1 METKISVLIIEYFAV
16 KRKLISD
23 LINSSPKLQVIA
35 TASNGKFATNKLKKH
50 NPEVILM
57 NLEENN
63 MKDIL
68 FLDKKNNLN
77 KTIPIVVIS
86 SNQNIINIAALKG
99 ADDLILVSKNKKS
112 YEIKKEQIINSLLTY
127 GSISIKNKIVC
138 NENMKTKNYKRA
150 NFILNYKNGI
160 SSLTQLEEHAKEK
173 ILNEKEIKKLKLRKF
188 DIIAIGVSA
197 GGPVA
202 LKSILP
208 KIPESFPPII
218 IVQHMP
224 KGFTEE
230 FAKNLNNLCKISV
243 KETTNNDILKQGHA
257 YISSG
262 GYHTKIKKI
271 DGNYQIKILDGKHIN
286 GHKPSIGLLF
296 QSIAEIAKDKAIA
309 IIMTGMG
316 NDGSREIGDI
326 KKAGGLT
333 IAQDKESSIVFG
345 MAKIAIKENNI
356 DYIVPLDHM
365 VKLLKAILINS

>member
-35 TASNGKFATNKLKKH
+35 TASNSKFATNKLKKH
-50 NPEVILM
+50 KPEVILM

-63 MKDIL
+63 IKDIL
-68 FLDKKNNLN
+68 FLEEKNSLN
-77 KTIPIVVIS
+77 KTIPIVVTS
-86 SNQNIINIAALKG
+86 SNQNLINIAASKG

-112 YEIKKEQIINSLLTY
+112 HEIKKEQIINSLLAY
-127 GSISIKNKIVC
+127 GSISIKNKIAC
-138 NENMKTKNYKRA
+138 NKDMKTKNYERA
-150 NFILNYKNGI
+150 NFILNHKNNI
-160 SSLTQLEEHAKEK
+160 SSLNQLEEHAKEK
-173 ILNEKEIKKLKLRKF
+173 TLNEKEIKKLKLRKF

-208 KIPESFPPII
+208 EIPESFPPII

-243 KETTNNDILKQGHA
+243 KETTNNEILKQGYA

-271 DGNYQIKILDGKHIN
+271 DGNYQIKTLDGKHIN
-286 GHKPSIGLLF
+286 GHKPSIGVLF

-333 IAQDKESSIVFG
+333 IAQDKESSMVFG
-345 MAKIAIKENNI
+345 MPKIAIKENNI
-356 DYIVPLDHM
+356 DYIVPLSHM

>member
-63 MKDIL
+63 IKDIL

-77 KTIPIVVIS
+77 KTIPVVVIS

-99 ADDLILVSKNKKS
+99 ANDLILVSKNKKS

-138 NENMKTKNYKRA
+138 NKDMKTKNYKRA

-208 KIPESFPPII
+208 EIPESFPPII

-230 FAKNLNNLCKISV
+230 FAKNLNNLCKINV

>member
-35 TASNGKFATNKLKKH
+35 TASNGNFATNKLKKH

-63 MKDIL
+63 IKDIL
-68 FLDKKNNLN
+68 FLEKKNNIN
-77 KTIPIVVIS
+77 KTIPIVVTS
-86 SNQNIINIAALKG
+86 SNQNLINIAALKG

-112 YEIKKEQIINSLLTY
+112 HENKKEQIINSLLAY
-127 GSISIKNKIVC
+127 GSISIKNKIVFDKD
-138 NENMKTKNYKRA
+138 MKTKNNKKA
-150 NFILNYKNGI
+150 NFFLNHKNDI
-160 SSLTQLEEHAKEK
+160 FSLTQLKEHEKEK
-173 ILNEKEIKKLKLRKF
+173 ILNEKEIKKLRLRKF

-208 KIPESFPPII
+208 EIPESFPPII

-230 FAKNLNNLCKISV
+230 FAKNLNNLCKINV
-243 KETTNNDILKQGHA
+243 KETTNNEILKQGHA

-262 GYHTKIKKI
+262 GYHTKIKKL
-271 DGNYQIKILDGKHIN
+271 DGNYQIQTFDGKHIN
-286 GHKPSIGLLF
+286 GHKPSIGILF
-296 QSIAEIAKDKAIA
+296 QSIADIAKDKAIA
-309 IIMTGMG
+309 LIMTGMG

-333 IAQDKESSIVFG
+333 IAQDKESSMVFG
-345 MAKIAIKENNI
+345 MPKIAIKENNI
-356 DYIVPLDHM
+356 DYIVPLNHM
-365 VKLLKAILINS
+365 IKLLKAILINS

>member
-1 METKISVLIIEYFAV
+1 METKISVLVIEYFAV

-23 LINSSPKLQVIA
+23 LINSSPKLKVIA

-63 MKDIL
+63 SEDIL
-68 FLDKKNNLN
+68 FLEKKNNIH
-77 KTIPIVVIS
+77 KTIPIVVTS
-86 SNQNIINIAALKG
+86 SNQNLINIAALKG

-112 YEIKKEQIINSLLTY
+112 HENKKEQIISSLLAY
-127 GSISIKNKIVC
+127 GSISIKNKIVQ
-138 NENMKTKNYKRA
+138 NKYMETKNYEKA
-150 NFILNYKNGI
+150 IFFLNHKNDI
-160 SSLTQLEEHAKEK
+160 FSLTKLEEYTKEK
-173 ILNEKEIKKLKLRKF
+173 ILNEKEIKKLKMRKF
-188 DIIAIGVSA
+188 DIIAIGISA

-208 KIPESFPPII
+208 EIPESFPPII

-243 KETTNNDILKQGHA
+243 KETTNKEILKQGHA

-262 GYHTKIKKI
+262 GHHTKIKKI
-271 DGNYQIKILDGKHIN
+271 DSNYQIQTFDGKHIN
-286 GHKPSIGLLF
+286 GHKPSIGVLF

-309 IIMTGMG
+309 LIMTGMG

-333 IAQDKESSIVFG
+333 IAQDEESSMVFG
-345 MAKIAIKENNI
+345 MPKIAIEENNI
-356 DYIVPLDHM
+356 DYIVPLNHM
-365 VKLLKAILINS
+365 VKLLKAILTD

>member
-1 METKISVLIIEYFAV
+1 METKISVLVIEYFAV

-23 LINSSPKLQVIA
+23 LINSSPKLKVIA

-63 MKDIL
+63 SEDIL
-68 FLDKKNNLN
+68 FLEKKNNIH
-77 KTIPIVVIS
+77 KTIPIVVTS
-86 SNQNIINIAALKG
+86 SNQNLINIAALKG

-112 YEIKKEQIINSLLTY
+112 HENKKEQIISSLLAY
-127 GSISIKNKIVC
+127 GSISIKNKIVH
-138 NENMKTKNYKRA
+138 NKYMETKNYEKA
-150 NFILNYKNGI
+150 NFFLNHKNDI
-160 SSLTQLEEHAKEK
+160 FSLTKLEEYTKEK
-173 ILNEKEIKKLKLRKF
+173 ILNEKEIKKLKMRKF
-188 DIIAIGVSA
+188 DIIAIGISA

-208 KIPESFPPII
+208 EIPESFPPII

-243 KETTNNDILKQGHA
+243 KETTNKEILKQGHA

-262 GYHTKIKKI
+262 GHHTKIKKI
-271 DGNYQIKILDGKHIN
+271 DSNYQIQTFDGKHIN
-286 GHKPSIGLLF
+286 GHKPSIGVLF

-309 IIMTGMG
+309 LIMTGMG

-333 IAQDKESSIVFG
+333 IAQDEESSMVFG
-345 MAKIAIKENNI
+345 MPKIAIEENNI
-356 DYIVPLDHM
+356 DYIVPLNHM
-365 VKLLKAILINS
+365 VKLLKAILTD